1 MEELKG
7 RMPEADF
14 QNESSINARVPSG
27 PPPQVEGGRKTPM
40 TASPI
45 KFGTS
50 GWRGLIARDF
60 TFANVRLATQGI
72 AEYLKAEL
80 ANPQSALAGRKP
92 VVIIGHDT
100 RFLGREFSL
109 AAAEVLAN
117 NGLAP
122 LLCQRDAPTP
132 VIAHTIRHRR
142 ALGGINLTA
151 SHNPAEYQGLKFST
165 SNGAP
170 ATPEVTRQI
179 EANIA
184 RLAAENWSCQSAVVG
199 TFTCRTIDPQPDYF
213 KQLHKLIDF
222 AAIRR
227 AKLKVAVECMH
238 GTGRDYL
245 DTLLIKAGA
254 KVTVFHDN
262 LDPLFGGHHPEPNA
276 EGMREVSEFVKRGKA
291 QLGLG
296 MDGDADRFGIVDKD
310 GAWLTPN
317 QVLAL
322 ALYHL
327 KKNRH
332 WTGAAVRTVP
342 TSHQVD
348 AVARMLGAKVHETP
362 VGFKYIGALMESEPI
377 IVGGEESG
385 GLSVKGHVPEKD
397 RILACLLMAELVA
410 TEKKSLGAILRDI
423 EKQTGEFHTDRINV
437 AIPPEKRAGLL
448 VKLGSGLRSIGPFKV
463 EKFITTDGFK
473 FLLPDSEWVAF
484 RASGT
489 EPLIRCY
496 VEAHSKA
503 QLKKLRAACERL
515 LAA

>member
-1 MEELKG
+1 M
-7 RMPEADF
+7 
-14 QNESSINARVPSG
+14 
-27 PPPQVEGGRKTPM
+27 
-40 TASPI
+40 I

-60 TFANVRLATQGI
+60 TFDNVRLATQGV
-72 AEYLKAEL
+72 ADYLASVQHP
-80 ANPQSALAGRKP
+80 ASQT
-92 VVIIGHDT
+92 VIMGYDT

-109 AAAEVLAN
+109 AAAEVLTG

-122 LLCQRDAPTP
+122 LLCNRDAPTP

-142 ALGGINLTA
+142 AAGGVNMTA

-170 ATPEVTRQI
+170 ANPDATGQI

-184 RLAAENWSCQSAVVG
+184 QRLANNWAFKAAVVG
-199 TFTCRTIDPQPDYF
+199 TFECPTFDPRPDYF
-213 KQLHKLIDF
+213 KQLRKLLDF
-222 AAIRR
+222 SSIKK
-227 AKLKVAVECMH
+227 AKLRVAVELMY
-238 GTGRDYL
+238 GTGRGYL
-245 DTLLIKAGA
+245 DKLLADAGA
-254 KVTVFHDN
+254 KVTVFHDEA
-262 LDPLFGGHHPEPNA
+262 DPLFGGHHPEPNA
-276 EGMREVSEFVKRGKA
+276 EGMAEVSKFVRSGKA

-296 MDGDADRFGIVDKD
+296 LDGDADRFGVVDKD
-310 GAWLTPN
+310 GTWLTPN
-317 QVLAL
+317 QILPL

-327 KKNRH
+327 KKNRG
-332 WTGAAVRTVP
+332 WTGAVVRTVP

-348 AVARMLGAKVHETP
+348 AVADLLGVKVHETP

-397 RILACLLMAELVA
+397 GVLACLLMAELVA
-410 TEKKSLGAILRDI
+410 YEGKSLGRILKDL

-437 AIPPEKRAGLL
+437 PIQPESKEALL
-448 VKLGSGLRSIGPFKV
+448 AKLGSGLSEIGPFKV
-463 EKFITTDGFK
+463 EKFITTDGYK
-473 FLLPDSEWVAF
+473 YLLPNQEWVAF

-496 VEAHSKA
+496 IEAKTA
-503 QLKKLRAACERL
+503 GNLKKLRSACRSL
-515 LAA
+515 LA